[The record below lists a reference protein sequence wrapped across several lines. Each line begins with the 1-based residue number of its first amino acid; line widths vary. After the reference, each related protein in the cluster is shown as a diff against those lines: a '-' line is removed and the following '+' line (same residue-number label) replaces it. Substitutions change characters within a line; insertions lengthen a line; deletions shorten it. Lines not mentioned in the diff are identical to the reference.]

1 MSNKVF
7 RLKYGEYQ
15 ARLFELGMT
24 QKELSDKIGISPQHV
39 SDVVVGK
46 KPNVSARI
54 AFAIA
59 EGLGMTPGDLFE
71 LVPAEKVVRPK
82 GAAVAAQPLPA

>member
-1 MSNKVF
+1 MSNKVL

-54 AFAIA
+54 AFA